1 MSADSIGTAL
11 KVRRYQAGQIVA
23 LAPGDRLSRPLVDCI
38 IKSADRPTQDDDKA
52 PMLRPLVNPRQP
64 YHRFAS
70 KCIES
75 IVANAPVISDSFFC
89 HVHFRKNKL
98 YSSIFSKLP
107 SYQEMSLVNN
117 KGLKLNV

>member
-23 LAPGDRLSRPLVDCI
+23 LAPGDRLSRPLADCI

-98 YSSIFSKLP
+98 YVFFDFFEITFVSRD
-107 SYQEMSLVNN
+107 VV
-117 KGLKLNV
+117 G

>member
-75 IVANAPVISDSFFC
+75 IVANAPVMS

-98 YSSIFSKLP
+98 YVFFDFFEITFVSRD
-107 SYQEMSLVNN
+107 VV
-117 KGLKLNV
+117 G